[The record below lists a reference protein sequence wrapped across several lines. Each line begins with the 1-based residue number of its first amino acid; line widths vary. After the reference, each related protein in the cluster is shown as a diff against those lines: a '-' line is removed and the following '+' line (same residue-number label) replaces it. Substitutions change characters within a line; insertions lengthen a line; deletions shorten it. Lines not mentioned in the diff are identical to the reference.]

1 MTKKPQTQKHRK
13 LIGRSLVVMVGIAV
27 TALAMV
33 SVTRLMAPPVVVRP
47 AHPSIRA
54 IDSANTITD
63 PSWFHRVYDA
73 GFRLYIMHATAWGTC
88 NPWEH
93 TVPQLKMALDAGLKI
108 AIYTR
113 DPRCWQGGIEAVG
126 AYRDQLQFF
135 ALDIE
140 KDPGISVTRSM
151 VDGVKTMGVR
161 PIIYTRQGVWSDLQ
175 NGTDNDFKDVPLWD
189 ADTTKFAYSDWKAN
203 YVSPQPVAYGG
214 WNTQD
219 NMRIGVQQQFE
230 YNLFGVYVD
239 LNSFDAKFLQN

>member
-1 MTKKPQTQKHRK
+1 MA
-13 LIGRSLVVMVGIAV
+13 GVMVI
-27 TALAMV
+27 ALAMV
-33 SVTRLMAPPVVVRP
+33 SVSRLIAPTIVVQAPVVVRP
-47 AHPSIRA
+47 AHQSIKA

-63 PSWFHRVYDA
+63 PNWFHQVYDA

-140 KDPGISVTRSM
+140 VDHGIPVTRAM
-151 VDGVKTMGVR
+151 VDGVKAMGVR
-161 PIIYTRQGVWSDLQ
+161 PVIYTGHGMWDDLHK
-175 NGTDNDFKDVPLWD
+175 GNDDEFKDVPLWD
-189 ADTTKFAYSDWKAN
+189 ADTSKFAYDSWKAD
-203 YVSPQPVAYGG
+203 YLSPQPVAYGG
-214 WNTQD
+214 WNTAD
-219 NMRIGVQQQFE
+219 TMRIGVQQQFE
-230 YNLFGVYVD
+230 YNLFNTYVD
-239 LNSFDAKFLQN
+239 LNSFDATFLK